1 MDGLGLL
8 AGQSRSGDLVN
19 GSTVEP
25 GVSHAAPTGLV
36 VSIKH
41 GCSWLRKQAGC
52 EGRAWLSP
60 RHDSRVGAS

>member
-1 MDGLGLL
+1 MDGLGLP
-8 AGQSRSGDLVN
+8 AGQSRSGDLVD

-41 GCSWLRKQAGC
+41 GCSWLRSRRGVRGQG
-52 EGRAWLSP
+52 LSESP
-60 RHDSRVGAS
+60 P